1 LLDLRYEVLY
11 YQKKAG
17 ELFEENKMLK
27 EKVKRLNEELISRRI
42 GEESDHIAMQ
52 KISKKYLK
60 EKTLKQ
66 KLILNLHFR

>member
-1 LLDLRYEVLY
+1 MRYEVLY

-17 ELFEENKMLK
+17 EMFEENKMLK

>member
-1 LLDLRYEVLY
+1 LRYEVLY

-17 ELFEENKMLK
+17 EMFEENKMLK

>member
-1 LLDLRYEVLY
+1 LRYEVLY

-17 ELFEENKMLK
+17 EMFEENKMLK
-27 EKVKRLNEELISRRI
+27 EKVKRLNEELISRKI

>member
-1 LLDLRYEVLY
+1 MRYEVLY

-17 ELFEENKMLK
+17 EMFEENKMLK
-27 EKVKRLNEELISRRI
+27 EKVKRLNEELISRKI

>member
-1 LLDLRYEVLY
+1 MRYEVLY

>member
-17 ELFEENKMLK
+17 EMFEENKMLK
-27 EKVKRLNEELISRRI
+27 EKVKRLNEELISRKI